1 MRKNMTNKSLAEEY
15 PDNLI
20 RGLIQDT
27 VEDGI
32 VLAAAFQFKK
42 NNKCG
47 DREEISINW
56 HDNDEAISITF
67 SQKKKDTDLYQFPVG
82 VAILSKNEID
92 KISFINYER
101 DRLPDN
107 PYHGNIFYEG
117 ISTGKKRLLAGM
129 LSRAVIKV
137 IYRN

>member
-1 MRKNMTNKSLAEEY
+1 MTNKSLAEEY

-20 RGLIQDT
+20 RGLIQNT

-32 VLAAAFQFKK
+32 VLAAAFQFKI
-42 NNKCG
+42 NNERG
-47 DREEISINW
+47 AREEISINW
-56 HDNDEAISITF
+56 YDNDEAISITF

-92 KISFINYER
+92 KIGFINYER
-101 DRLPDN
+101 DRLPGN
-107 PYHGNIFYEG
+107 PYHGNIFYTG

-129 LSRAVIKV
+129 LSMAVIKV
-137 IYRN
+137 IDRDQFTN